1 MKLASRTL
9 YGVELVDSVARLC
22 CMNMLLHGIS
32 GNGADEVP
40 IDSGRDALSSHGRR
54 HGVYALYRG
63 NRLYYVGLASNLRS
77 RLNTHLRHRHANT
90 WDHFS
95 VYLTVGD
102 EHLAELESLVLR
114 ISSPK
119 GNKVRGKFARSEDL
133 RSRFRRQVSQYQKIE
148 LNRLF
153 GLTTP
158 REAEKIKTRIR
169 GDGRIPTLARYVSKR
184 FKIRFDYKGKVY
196 MTRVRSD
203 GTINYRGTVYT
214 SPSTAATAVTKRA
227 TDGWWAWKYQRA
239 PGDWVRLDEMRR

>member
-1 MKLASRTL
+1 MVRYQPLVCQHLERLSRDVL
-9 YGVELVDSVARLC
+9 GKYKDIIREYVR
-22 CMNMLLHGIS
+22 
-32 GNGADEVP
+32 
-40 IDSGRDALSSHGRR
+40 RR

-77 RLNTHLRHRHANT
+77 RLNSHLRDRHANT

-119 GNKVRGKFARSEDL
+119 GNKQRAKFARSEDL
-133 RSRFRRQVSQYQKIE
+133 RRRFRRQVSQYQKIE

-158 REAEKIKTRIR
+158 KEAEKIKVRIR
-169 GDGRIPTLARYVSKR
+169 DDGRIPTLARYVSKR
-184 FKIRFDYKGKVY
+184 FKIRFDYKGRVY
-196 MTRVRSD
+196 SARVRSD
-203 GTINYRGTVYT
+203 GTINYRGKIYA
-214 SPSTAATAVTKRA
+214 SPSAAATAVTKRA
-227 TDGWWAWKYQRA
+227 MDGWWAWKYQRA
-239 PGDWVRLDEMRR
+239 PGDWIRLDELRR